1 MDDVIELSFGG
12 SVREKGQKASANA
25 DKPNASKPIDA
36 PTAAQLTTCPC
47 HELAGVARGIAGE
60 FTLEGRRQREAAQ
73 PLHFAAGAD
82 QGSVGIAARAVH
94 HEACARQRLE

>member
-12 SVREKGQKASANA
+12 SVREKVRELLPTPTNQTPASQ
-25 DKPNASKPIDA
+25 IDA

>member
-12 SVREKGQKASANA
+12 SVREKVRKLLPTPTSQTPAS
-25 DKPNASKPIDA
+25 
-36 PTAAQLTTCPC
+36 QLTLPRQPNSPCLC

-94 HEACARQRLE
+94 QEACARQRLE